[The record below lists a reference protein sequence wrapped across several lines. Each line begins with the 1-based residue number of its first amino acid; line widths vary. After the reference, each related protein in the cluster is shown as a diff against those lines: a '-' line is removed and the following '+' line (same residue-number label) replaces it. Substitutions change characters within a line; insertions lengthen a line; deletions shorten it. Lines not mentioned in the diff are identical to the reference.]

1 MSKKEITIEEFMTI
15 NESELNKL
23 FDDNVKVINEN
34 IEDNSIQIDLM
45 GMSIDT
51 IAQKYNYTPID
62 DAYEKIMIKLTKH
75 K

>member
-1 MSKKEITIEEFMTI
+1 MTM

-62 DAYEKIMIKLTKH
+62 EAYEKIMGKLTKY